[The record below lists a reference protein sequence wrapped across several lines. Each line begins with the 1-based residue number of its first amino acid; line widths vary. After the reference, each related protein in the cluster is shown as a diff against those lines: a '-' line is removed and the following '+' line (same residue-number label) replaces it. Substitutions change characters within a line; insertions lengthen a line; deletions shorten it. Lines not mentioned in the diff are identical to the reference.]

1 MNIQIRNAGAGDVP
15 LLKRLIDEMSEYE
28 RLPLNITEETL
39 MRDGFTGVPKFRVLL
54 AFGDE
59 DAAGYAFVH
68 GCYSSFQGAGLFL
81 EDLFVRA
88 SFRGKRIGRALL
100 AAVARLAI
108 DEKCFGVVLNV
119 LEWNAPAFAFFARA
133 GAVPTADRS
142 ILCIERNRLADLI
155 EWWRVRRPGPH
166 DP

>member
-1 MNIQIRNAGAGDVP
+1 MNIQIRDAVAADVP
-15 LLKRLIDEMSEYE
+15 LLKQLIEEMSEYE
-28 RLPLNITEETL
+28 RLPLSINEETL
-39 MRDGFTGVPKFRVLL
+39 LRDGFAGVPKFRVLL
-54 AFGDE
+54 AFGGE

-81 EDLFVRA
+81 EDLFVRT
-88 SFRGKRIGRALL
+88 SFRGNAVGSALL

-108 DEKCFGVVLNV
+108 DEKCFGIVLNV

-142 ILCIERNRLADLI
+142 ILCIERNRLAGLI
-155 EWWRVRRPGPH
+155 ER
-166 DP
+166 

>member
-1 MNIQIRNAGAGDVP
+1 MNIRIRDAVETDVP
-15 LLKRLIDEMSEYE
+15 LLQRLIEEMSEYE
-28 RLPLNITEETL
+28 HLPLRITEATL

-54 AFGDE
+54 AFGGD

-88 SFRGKRIGRALL
+88 SFRGNAVGKALL
-100 AAVARLAI
+100 AAVARLAL
-108 DEKCFGVVLNV
+108 DEKCFGIVLNV

-142 ILCIERNRLADLI
+142 ILCIERDRLADLI
-155 EWWRVRRPGPH
+155 EP
-166 DP
+166 